1 MLTWISVFFPALF
14 ASFLV
19 ERISKKRLCA
29 HDFFCLWA
37 TNTLGINFFC
47 CFLERY
53 VFRSG
58 MNPVENMTTQSA
70 FAYLAV
76 AIPAAMAFACVEA
89 LLKKGARLSVEEA
102 QK

>member
-1 MLTWISVFFPALF
+1 MLTWISVFFSGPFCAL
-14 ASFLV
+14 LV

-37 TNTLGINFFC
+37 TNALGINFVC
-47 CFLERY
+47 CFIKRS

-58 MNPVENMTTQSA
+58 MSPIENMTPQAA
-70 FAYLAV
+70 FSYLAV
-76 AIPAAMAFACVEA
+76 AVPVAVALAGVEA
-89 LLKKGARLSVEEA
+89 LFRRNPRLSVEEA